1 MPLYQLC
8 KEIAD
13 RSLSPDLAKNETAL
27 SRKVPVSS
35 TVPDLVRKN
44 ASKRLPSVSVFY
56 ISDLHLESH
65 IVNTFGEDATDDDVR
80 TYVNTVARSLF
91 QGEFEE
97 TVREFDWPIVFFG
110 GDVAAS
116 FPIAE
121 LFYRAFTKRWREI
134 ELEEYRTEKTRVAEL
149 KKTKAEL
156 QMELSAWRE
165 KHADLWPEGAAFDDC
180 SGIPAGIVK
189 KYRRY
194 EVVARDVQFL
204 PSWKQELI
212 QWQGV
217 LQKTQR
223 QRSCY
228 IVLGNH
234 EFWGFPSAEDCVSAY
249 RQLTDTLGL
258 ILLDSQRLILGDYRH
273 CLARPFNEIT
283 DDLDG
288 IDADALPIGFFKIV
302 LLGGVGYAVNNT
314 NFSAA
319 DGIYLDAIDEPKEV
333 ALHEQWIHAFRDA
346 KQFAKEH
353 SSVLVVLSHMPPSDW
368 LPEGEN
374 VDNCVFFHGHTH
386 RNMTYGDDQSR
397 FVIAD
402 NQVGYTSKRF
412 SFRKI
417 QLYKPRN
424 PFASLPDG
432 LYEATPSDYR
442 DLYRYLA
449 DDIPGTKLIE
459 NTLAKGGKFY
469 VIREAE
475 YFGFFGTYKKSVY
488 ICNGGRLIK
497 LPPQGDGLSYY
508 TRNFSQMV
516 SLFLRSLSPLRA
528 AQEKIS
534 GLVKSF
540 GGDGRIHGTIVDIDF
555 LNHIMIDTYDGSL
568 NFYYSPMF
576 GAVKRYGSLQGLL
589 HEQCPEYEKRYL
601 GLSEDKQLPSAS
613 VSDTGM
619 VFVDI
624 KNSPYRISGKIQALQ
639 RLFSGHIL
647 RDWNDEALRQALQET
662 DSRVSAGKRKK
673 LKGDTV

>member
-13 RSLSPDLAKNETAL
+13 RSLSPDPAKNGTAL

-97 TVREFDWPIVFFG
+97 AVREFEWPIVFFG

-121 LFYRAFTKRWREI
+121 LFYRAFAKRWKEI
-134 ELEEYRTEKTRVAEL
+134 ELEEYQAEKKRVAEM
-149 KKTKAEL
+149 KKARAEL
-156 QMELSAWRE
+156 QAELTAWRE
-165 KHADLWPEGAAFDDC
+165 KHVALWPEGAAFEDC
-180 SGIPAGIVK
+180 SGIPEKIIK
-189 KYRRY
+189 KHIQYKEISDQVRL
-194 EVVARDVQFL
+194 L
-204 PSWKQELI
+204 PGRKQNLI
-212 QWQGV
+212 RMQGV

-234 EFWGFPSAEDCVSAY
+234 EYWDFSSAENCVSAY
-249 RQLTDTLGL
+249 RKLTDTLGL
-258 ILLDSQRLILGDYRH
+258 ILLDSQYLILGDYRRY
-273 CLARPFNEIT
+273 LEKPFNELT
-283 DDLDG
+283 DDSDEF
-288 IDADALPIGFFKIV
+288 DAEYYFYPGFLKVV
-302 LLGGVGYAVNNT
+302 LLGGVGYAVNNAS
-314 NFSAA
+314 FSAA
-319 DGIYLDAIDEPKEV
+319 DGIYLSAIDEPTEV
-333 ALHEQWIHAFRDA
+333 ALHEQWICAFRNA
-346 KQFAKEH
+346 KQFAKAH
-353 SSVLVVLSHMPPSDW
+353 SSILVVLSHMPPSDW
-368 LPEGEN
+368 LPKGEN
-374 VDNCVFFHGHTH
+374 IDNCVFFHGHTH

-397 FVIAD
+397 FVFAD

-417 QLYKPRN
+417 RLYKPRN
-424 PFASLPDG
+424 PFTSLPDG
-432 LYEATPSDYR
+432 LHEATTSDYR

-469 VIREAE
+469 VVREAE

-497 LPPQGDGLSYY
+497 LPPQEDGLSYY
-508 TRNFSQMV
+508 TKNFSQMV

-528 AQEKIS
+528 AQEKLS
-534 GLVKSF
+534 DLVKSF

-576 GAVKRYGSLQGLL
+576 GAVKRYGNLQGLL
-589 HEQCPEYEKRYL
+589 HEQCPKYEKRYL
-601 GLSEDKQLPSAS
+601 GLSTDKQLPNTT
-613 VSDTGM
+613 VSNTGL

-624 KNSPYRISGKIQALQ
+624 KNSPYRISGEIQALQ

-647 RDWNDEALRQALQET
+647 RDWNDEALQRALFT
-662 DSRVSAGKRKK
+662 PDSRISTEKRR
-673 LKGDTV
+673 G